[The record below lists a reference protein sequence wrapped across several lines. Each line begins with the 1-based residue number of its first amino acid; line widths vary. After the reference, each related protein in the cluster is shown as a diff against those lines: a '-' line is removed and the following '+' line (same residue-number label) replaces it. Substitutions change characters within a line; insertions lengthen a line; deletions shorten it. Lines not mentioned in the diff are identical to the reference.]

1 MPGPVGGVNSAPP
14 DPSLD
19 LREGNGQGKEQD
31 GESMEG
37 RGGNG
42 WSERASRK
50 GGRVGGCGGREG
62 RRDRRSEGGR
72 GGKKEGMEG
81 MTGPLRFHNVDTP
94 MMSGHVGLA
103 TTVWDR
109 CSVKP
114 EIHQNTCHQL
124 VAWHSGRTSV
134 SDWRTFPVL
143 RLTCS

>member
-1 MPGPVGGVNSAPP
+1 MERVW
-14 DPSLD
+14 
-19 LREGNGQGKEQD
+19 REGEEMDGVKE
-31 GESMEG
+31 
-37 RGGNG
+37 
-42 WSERASRK
+42 
-50 GGRVGGCGGREG
+50 RVGREG
-62 RRDRRSEGGR
+62 ECEDVEAGR
-72 GGKKEGMEG
+72 GEGIGGVRKEGEGKRKGMEG
-81 MTGPLRFHNVDTP
+81 MTGSLRFHNVDTP

>member
-1 MPGPVGGVNSAPP
+1 LFGGLAVPGPIGGVNSAPP

-42 WSERASRK
+42 WSERVSTK

-72 GGKKEGMEG
+72 GGNKEGNG
-81 MTGPLRFHNVDTP
+81 RDDRTP
-94 MMSGHVGLA
+94 QISQRGYA
-103 TTVWDR
+103 NDVWS
-109 CSVKP
+109 C
-114 EIHQNTCHQL
+114 
-124 VAWHSGRTSV
+124 WSGRNSMGSLFCETRNS
-134 SDWRTFPVL
+134 SEHMPPVGGVAQW
-143 RLTCS
+143 